1 MEKRAVIQEGLTPPN
16 QVRPTDSPKTLT
28 KALKADSVAFSEL
41 ESHLTK
47 TLSDVVS
54 ERMLNAEA
62 K

>member
-1 MEKRAVIQEGLTPPN
+1 MEKRAVIQEGLTPPSP
-16 QVRPTDSPKTLT
+16 VRLTDEPKTLT
-28 KALKADSVAFSEL
+28 KASKVASAACSEL

-54 ERMLNAEA
+54 DRMRNAEA